1 LLVSV
6 LFNFQLI
13 AIKKHIA
20 LVTTKTVSI
29 QLFLKKSRGE
39 GALNFCNS
47 DDWQGYDDYQFY
59 LLNYTNRPT
68 LHERRLKIDGK

>member
-1 LLVSV
+1 MGG
-6 LFNFQLI
+6 
-13 AIKKHIA
+13 
-20 LVTTKTVSI
+20 
-29 QLFLKKSRGE
+29 GE
-39 GALNFCNS
+39 EARRDIEFCNS